1 MLSVNG
7 NEESVTTGADFPSS
21 NPIFQLNSVTATT
34 AKVSIAGGSYA
45 SGQAALTLKVNKP
58 VTLVNTADG
67 TQYTLLLLPVGTVPP
82 AASSS
87 GAGSSGSSAPA
98 TTTPTTTTSTGP

>member
-1 MLSVNG
+1 MNG
-7 NEESVTTGADFPSS
+7 TEESVSAGADFPAA

-45 SGQAALTLKVNKP
+45 SGQATLTLKVNKP

-67 TQYTLLLLPVGTVPP
+67 TQYTLVLLPQGTVPP
-82 AASSS
+82 A
-87 GAGSSGSSAPA
+87 SSGSSSSGSSSPGTTTTT
-98 TTTPTTTTSTGP
+98 TTTPAGP